1 MPTLPQAPPDGGADP
16 AGPDPD
22 RLAAAIRRS
31 VLLALGR
38 PADVLKVT
46 VRLVTGSSY
55 RVNVVTGADVTS
67 ARISHS
73 FFVEAD
79 DRGNVLGS
87 VPAIPGSH

>member
-1 MPTLPQAPPDGGADP
+1 MPTRPQAPPDGESNPAQDP
-16 AGPDPD
+16 E

-46 VRLVTGSSY
+46 VRLVTGNSY
-55 RVNVVTGADVTS
+55 RVNVVTGADVTA

-87 VPAIPGSH
+87 VPAIPPSH